1 MAQSGRITAL
11 PTELATMREVVETL
25 APIERAAGE
34 PGERQA
40 AEWIVERLRTAGARN
55 VRIED
60 EQFFDGYPRL
70 HVKLAAIGA
79 AAGLAGLVSRRLR
92 VPAALAGVGA
102 GLAIADDCSNGPR
115 VARKSVQKARTT
127 WNVVAEAG
135 DPGGEHTVV
144 VCAHHDAARTGKF
157 FNQGPQQFLV
167 ERFPGIAE
175 RMNTSLPN
183 WWPPILAPTLAGVG
197 ALRGSRRMMI
207 AGAAMSAAAAA
218 IFADIARSP
227 VVPGANDNLSAVAL
241 IVALAER
248 LCERPVRG
256 VRALLVSLGAEE
268 ILQGGIYGFMAR
280 HAPELDRGRT
290 YFLNFDTVGSPELI
304 MLEGEGTTVM
314 EDYYYGPFRDLV
326 IRAAERADAPLR
338 RGMRSRNSTD
348 AVLMSRARYPTACFS
363 SIDRHKELSN
373 YHLMSDTPENLVY
386 ETVSHA
392 VTVAEA
398 VMRELV
404 R

>member
-1 MAQSGRITAL
+1 MTAITAL

-34 PGERQA
+34 AGEHEA
-40 AEWIVERLRTAGARN
+40 ARWIVERLVAAGAQN
-55 VRIED
+55 ARIEE
-60 EQFFDGYPRL
+60 EQYFGGYPRL
-70 HVKLAAIGA
+70 HVKLAAIGV

-92 VPAALAGVGA
+92 VPAAVAGLGA

-115 VARKSVQKARTT
+115 VARKRMEESRTT

-135 DPGGEHTVV
+135 DLAGEQTVV

-157 FNQGPQQFLV
+157 FNQGPQQFFV
-167 ERFPGIAE
+167 ERFPGIVE
-175 RMNTSLPN
+175 RMDTSLPN
-183 WWPPILAPTLAGVG
+183 WWPTIFAPVLAGVG

-207 AGAAMSAAAAA
+207 AGAAMSAAVAA
-218 IFADIARSP
+218 IFTDIARSP
-227 VVPGANDNLSAVAL
+227 IVPGANDNLSAVAL
-241 IVALAER
+241 IVALSER
-248 LCERPVRG
+248 LRERPVQG
-256 VRALLVSLGAEE
+256 VRVLLVSLGAEE
-268 ILQGGIYGFMAR
+268 ILQGGIYGFLAR
-280 HAPELDRGRT
+280 HKPELDRDRT

-304 MLEGEGTTVM
+304 MLEGEGPTVM
-314 EDYYYGPFRDLV
+314 EDYHHSPFRDLA

-348 AVLMSRARYPTACFS
+348 AVLMSRAGYPTACFS
-363 SIDRHKELSN
+363 SLDRYKELSN

-386 ETVSHA
+386 ETVMHA
-392 VTVAEA
+392 VTVAES
-398 VMRELV
+398 VVRELV

>member
-1 MAQSGRITAL
+1 MTAITA
-11 PTELATMREVVETL
+11 PSTELATLREVIETL
-25 APIERAAGE
+25 APIERSAGE
-34 PGERQA
+34 PGEQQA
-40 AEWIVERLRTAGARN
+40 AIWIVERLRAAGAHN
-55 VRIED
+55 ARIEE
-60 EQFFDGYPRL
+60 EQFYAGYPWL
-70 HVKLAAIGA
+70 HAKLSAVGVA
-79 AAGLAGLVSRRLR
+79 AAVAGLVSRRLR
-92 VPAALAGVGA
+92 GPAALAGLGA
-102 GLAIADDCSNGPR
+102 GLAIADDCSNGVR
-115 VARKSVQKARTT
+115 VARKMLEKPRTT

-135 DPGGEHTVV
+135 DLAGEHTVV

-157 FNQGPQQFLV
+157 FNQGLQSLAV

-175 RMNTSLPN
+175 RMDTSLPN
-183 WWPPILAPTLAGVG
+183 WWPPILAPALAGFG

-207 AGAAMSAAAAA
+207 LGAAMSAVVAAL
-218 IFADIARSP
+218 FTDIARSP
-227 VVPGANDNLSAVAL
+227 VVPGANDNLSAVGL

-248 LCERPVRG
+248 LRDRPVRG
-256 VRALLVSLGAEE
+256 VRVLLVSLGAEE
-268 ILQGGIYGFMAR
+268 TLQGGIYGFMAR
-280 HAPELDRGRT
+280 HKPELDRDRT

-314 EDYYYGPFRDLV
+314 EDYYHRPFRDLV

-338 RGMRSRNSTD
+338 RGMRARNSTD

-373 YHLMSDTPENLVY
+373 YHLMSDTPENVSY
-386 ETVSHA
+386 ETVMHA

-398 VMRELV
+398 VARELV

>member
-1 MAQSGRITAL
+1 MTAFTAL

-34 PGERQA
+34 PGEKEA
-40 AEWIVERLRTAGARN
+40 ASWIIARLTAAGAQN
-55 VRIED
+55 ARIEE
-60 EQFFDGYPRL
+60 EQYFDGYPRL
-70 HVKLAAIGA
+70 YVKLSAIGV
-79 AAGLAGLVSRRLR
+79 AAGVAGLISRRLR
-92 VPAALAGVGA
+92 VAAALAGVSA

-115 VARKSVQKARTT
+115 VARKRMEKPRTT

-135 DPGGEHTVV
+135 DLAGELTVV

-157 FNQGPQQFLV
+157 FNQGPQRFLV

-175 RMNTSLPN
+175 RMDTSLPL
-183 WWPPILAPTLAGVG
+183 WWPPILAPALAGVG
-197 ALRGSRRMMI
+197 ALRGSRRMTI

-218 IFADIARSP
+218 VFADIARSP

-241 IVALAER
+241 IVALSER
-248 LCERPVRG
+248 LRERPVKG
-256 VRALLVSLGAEE
+256 VRVLLVSLGAEE
-268 ILQGGIYGFMAR
+268 ILQGGIYGFLAR
-280 HAPELDRGRT
+280 HKPELDRDRT

-314 EDYYYGPFRDLV
+314 EDYHHRPFRDLV
-326 IRAAERADAPLR
+326 VRAAERADAPLR

-348 AVLMSRARYPTACFS
+348 AVLMSRAGYPTACFS
-363 SIDRHKELSN
+363 SFDRYKELSN

-392 VTVAEA
+392 VTVAES
-398 VMRELV
+398 VVRDLV

>member
-1 MAQSGRITAL
+1 MTTITAL

-40 AEWIVERLRTAGARN
+40 ADWIVERLRLAGARN
-55 VRIED
+55 ARIEE
-60 EQFFDGYPRL
+60 EQFYAGYPGL
-70 HVKLAAIGA
+70 HSKLLAVGVAV
-79 AAGLAGLVSRRLR
+79 GLAGVISRHLRL
-92 VPAALAGVGA
+92 PAAVAGVGA

-115 VARKSVQKARTT
+115 VARKRMEKPRTT

-135 DPGGEHTVV
+135 DLAGEQTVV

-157 FNQGPQQFLV
+157 FNQGPQQYLF

-175 RMNTSLPN
+175 RVNTSPPL
-183 WWPPILAPTLAGVG
+183 WWPPILAPMVAGVG
-197 ALRGSRRMMI
+197 ALRGSRRMML
-207 AGAAMSAAAAA
+207 AGAALSAGAAAV
-218 IFADIARSP
+218 FADIARSP

-241 IVALAER
+241 IVALSER
-248 LCERPVRG
+248 LRERPVKG
-256 VRALLVSLGAEE
+256 VRVLLVSLGAEE

-280 HAPELDRGRT
+280 HRPELDRERT

-314 EDYYYGPFRDLV
+314 EDYHHSPFRDLV
-326 IRAAERADAPLR
+326 ERAAERADAPVR

-348 AVLMSRARYPTACFS
+348 AVLMSRAGYPTACFS
-363 SIDRHKELSN
+363 SIARYKELSN

-386 ETVSHA
+386 ETVMHA
-392 VTVAEA
+392 VTVAES
-398 VMRELV
+398 VVRELV